1 VLWAFRGDPG
11 KEGWEQ
17 QINLR
22 RRAVEEVTLARLAS
36 PGDEVITKMAQL
48 LVELVK
54 LTPMGYNK
62 LREMNPEQA
71 LALLTEGD
79 QLVANLTREA
89 ERRRQAGEVELLS
102 TGNPFEELKPIDPV
116 EALGVEYTE
125 E

>member
-1 VLWAFRGDPG
+1 
-11 KEGWEQ
+11 
-17 QINLR
+17 
-22 RRAVEEVTLARLAS
+22 LARLAS

-62 LREMNPEQA
+62 LRETNPEQA

-79 QLVANLTREA
+79 RLVANLTREA

-102 TGNPFEELKPIDPV
+102 TGNPFEELKPIDPA